1 MIAYNLKVFTLKNTF
16 FFACSAGC
24 GHGYKSTPSNR
35 KKSPLFF
42 FKIHPEITS
51 LTHHTVKG
59 IMKRFTGWGP
69 FIRQLKWLE
78 GLLCACIA
86 LSDQPRLSPCAL
98 LPCPRFLSILRPPA
112 PTLHTIESAA
122 ALYRLCCREPLP
134 AATEAIRSFPVSSTP
149 GFLPVLCQPVRCT
162 IDHEI

>member
-1 MIAYNLKVFTLKNTF
+1 MITYNLKVFTLKNTF

-35 KKSPLFF
+35 KKSPFFFF
-42 FKIHPEITS
+42 FKIHPEITF
-51 LTHHTVKG
+51 LTHHTIKG

-78 GLLCACIA
+78 GLLCACVA
-86 LSDQPRLSPCAL
+86 LPDRPRLSPCAL
-98 LPCPRFLSILRPPA
+98 LPLPPVLVH
-112 PTLHTIESAA
+112 PSTSSPHTSS
-122 ALYRLCCREPLP
+122 ALYRLRCHEPLP
-134 AATEAIRSFPVSSTP
+134 AAAEAIRNFPVSSTP
-149 GFLPVLCQPVRCT
+149 GFLPVLCQPVRCA